1 MLLITRY
8 LVNAIRKGEI
18 YMEEN
23 RTTCPCCPNHCESGA
38 LQCGK
43 GRAYFEN
50 GGQHCGDGGDN
61 RGENRESHRE
71 GSREG
76 KRPDHRMNENRR
88 CHGEEHFHGEGRRE
102 RGEHGRN
109 GFVIEEKLQG
119 QLRACGRFLH
129 YNMGEKAGQARIIS
143 VLMERGA
150 ITQRELQDI
159 LEVRSGSLS
168 EILNKVESA
177 GLIERRQSERDKRQL
192 EVKLTED
199 GVAAGAKM
207 QEERGCAAEELFT
220 SLSDDEKKT
229 LAGLLDKLLG
239 GWEGLESERGRRGR
253 RHGRREFTRED
264 GRRQ

>member
-1 MLLITRY
+1 
-8 LVNAIRKGEI
+8 
-18 YMEEN
+18 MEEN

-50 GGQHCGDGGDN
+50 GGQLRGDGGDN
-61 RGENRESHRE
+61 RGESRYENREGHRE

-76 KRPDHRMNENRR
+76 KRPDRRMNESRR
-88 CHGEEHFHGEGRRE
+88 SHGEEHIHEGRRE

-109 GFVIEEKLQG
+109 DFAIEEKLQG
-119 QLRACGRFLH
+119 KLRACGRFLH
-129 YNMGEKAGQARIIS
+129 YNMGEKAGQARILS
-143 VLMERGA
+143 VLMEHGA

-159 LEVRSGSLS
+159 LEVQSGSLS

-192 EVKLTED
+192 EVKLTKD
-199 GVAAGAKM
+199 GLAAGAKM
-207 QEERGCAAEELFT
+207 QEERGCAAVELFAC
-220 SLSDDEKKT
+220 LSDEEKKA
-229 LAGLLDKLLG
+229 LAGLLDKLLD
-239 GWEGLESERGRRGR
+239 GWEGLERESGRRGR
-253 RHGRREFTRED
+253 RHGRRDFTRED